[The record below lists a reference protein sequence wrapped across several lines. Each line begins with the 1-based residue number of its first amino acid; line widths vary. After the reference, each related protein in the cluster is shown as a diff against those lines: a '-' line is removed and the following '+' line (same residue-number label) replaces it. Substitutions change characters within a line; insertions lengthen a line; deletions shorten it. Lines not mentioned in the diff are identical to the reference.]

1 MSIKDLEKYTENM
14 IVFPAFSLEISRH
27 DVVALYSS
35 MNVRHTLLH
44 MLLGK
49 IAIYSGEIHINQQ
62 QLSKNKARYFAQIG
76 FSLLDDGMYERLT
89 VKENLVFFKKL
100 YDSPL
105 PLEKVMRT
113 VQLEM
118 KTKIRVSKLSV
129 SEKKRVQYARLLFQ
143 NPALHVYEEPDQN
156 VDNETKMVF
165 QKIVRSL
172 SASGKSILVLTGNM
186 ETALSLTNRVYRLD
200 HKGLHAFDIADDQDS
215 DADKPENS
223 APEEEQGVLTQGR
236 VEQEVSAAS
245 KKPAE
250 VTSTETTHP
259 AGPIAAEPDEA
270 AVAAETAKDED
281 DAEPEVTSQPVRFG
295 KIPTKMN
302 DKIILFDPPEIDYIE
317 SSEGQSNI
325 YIKGDV
331 YPSAFKINELEER
344 LRPYGFFRCHRSYIV
359 NLQKVK
365 EIVTWTRNSYSLIL
379 EDQAKSSVPLS
390 KTKMAELK
398 EMLGLK

>member
-1 MSIKDLEKYTENM
+1 MAVLAIKDLEKYTENM
-14 IVFPAFSLEISRH
+14 IVFPAFSLEISQH
-27 DVVALYSS
+27 DVIALYSS

-49 IAIYSGEIHINQQ
+49 IAIYSGEIQINQQ

-100 YDSPL
+100 YDSPF
-105 PLEKVMRT
+105 PIEEVMRT

-118 KTKIRVSKLSV
+118 KTNIRVSKLSV
-129 SEKKRVQYARLLFQ
+129 SEKKRVQYARLLCQ
-143 NPALHVYEEPDQN
+143 NPALHVYEEPEQN

-165 QKIVRSL
+165 QKMVRGL

-200 HKGLHAFDIADDQDS
+200 HKGLHAFDIADDQ
-215 DADKPENS
+215 
-223 APEEEQGVLTQGR
+223 EQDGLAEQ
-236 VEQEVSAAS
+236 QEVTAAS
-245 KKPAE
+245 KKPEA
-250 VTSTETTHP
+250 VTGTVVEHEP
-259 AGPIAAEPDEA
+259 AAGEAAEAPDTASDA
-270 AVAAETAKDED
+270 AVAAETANDED